1 MSPAKITLLVLVV
14 LCGVMALSVGGCV
27 ISTKNSEIRQR
38 NAVLAQSEGNEASL
52 DTMVKIIKQKAGVVV
67 KLGEDRQQI
76 YEELVSGR
84 SGGMLFKALS
94 EATPNM
100 DATVYKDLMGSIEA
114 ERKTFKRDQ
123 QKLLDLVRERQ
134 NLCEQFPSSVV
145 LSIFGENR
153 PFKRKGVD
161 TTESDY
167 PYQYIFVT
175 SASTKQMVEDGEEN
189 ETDLFN

>member
-1 MSPAKITLLVLVV
+1 M
-14 LCGVMALSVGGCV
+14 MLSVGGCV
-27 ISTKNSEIRQR
+27 ISTKNNEIRQR
-38 NAVLAQSEGNEASL
+38 NAIVAQSEGNEASL
-52 DTMVKIIKQKAGVVV
+52 DTMLKIIKQKAGVVV
-67 KLGEDRQQI
+67 KFGEDRQQI

-84 SGGMLFKALS
+84 SGGTLFKALA

-123 QKLLDLVRERQ
+123 QKLLDLIRERQ
-134 NLCEQFPSSVV
+134 NLCEQFPSS
-145 LSIFGENR
+145 LALAMFGENR
-153 PFKRKGVD
+153 PFKRKGVLA
-161 TTESDY
+161 TEPEY

-189 ETDLFN
+189 ETDLFGKRQAEKE